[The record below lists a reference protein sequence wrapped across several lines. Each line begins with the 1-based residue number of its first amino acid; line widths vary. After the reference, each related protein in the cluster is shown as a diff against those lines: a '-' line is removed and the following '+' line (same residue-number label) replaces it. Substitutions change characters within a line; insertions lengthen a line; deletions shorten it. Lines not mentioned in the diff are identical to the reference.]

1 MSNKNI
7 QIYTIYNHS
16 HYSKIINIKLN
27 IKTNDIKLN
36 AIHINHEKLQCLKRF
51 VYIYICC

>member
-7 QIYTIYNHS
+7 PIYKIYNHS
-16 HYSKIINIKLN
+16 YYSKIINIKLN
-27 IKTNDIKLN
+27 IKTNEIELS

-51 VYIYICC
+51 VHIYV